1 MELDLT
7 KKYNYKLRNVKT
19 GKFYSNGK
27 KATWARAY
35 AIIDILKGGSYY
47 PNRLNKDE
55 WEVVL
60 IPLENP
66 LVISSEDFIEYYRE
80 EDEKKLLKKKEA
92 EEREQERRKKEREN
106 EEKELLRKLKSK
118 YPNA

>member
-1 MELDLT
+1 MEIDLT
-7 KKYNYKLRNVKT
+7 KKYNYKLRNLKT

-35 AIIDILKGGSYY
+35 AIIDLFKGRGYRAL
-47 PNRLNKDE
+47 NRNE

-66 LVISSEDFIEYYRE
+66 LVISSIDFIEYYRE
-80 EDEKKLLKKKEA
+80 EDEKKALKKKRK
-92 EEREQERRKKEREN
+92 EEKRQEQWKKQREN
-106 EEKELLRKLKSK
+106 EEKQLLKQLQNK
-118 YPNA
+118 YPNV

>member
-1 MELDLT
+1 MEIDLN
-7 KKYNYKLRNVKT
+7 KKYNYKLRNIKT

-35 AIIDILKGGSYY
+35 AIIDLLKGGGYY
-47 PNRLNKDE
+47 RNLKRSE

-80 EDEKKLLKKKEA
+80 EDEKKALKKKMR
-92 EEREQERRKKEREN
+92 EEKEQERRRKQREN
-106 EEKELLRKLKSK
+106 EEKEILRQLKNK
-118 YPNA
+118 YPNV

>member
-1 MELDLT
+1 MELDLN
-7 KKYNYKLRNVKT
+7 KKYNYKLRNLKT

-35 AIIDILKGGSYY
+35 AIIDLFKGRGYRTL
-47 PNRLNKDE
+47 NRNE

-66 LVISSEDFIEYYRE
+66 LSISSEDFIELYRE
-80 EDEKKLLKKKEA
+80 EDEQKALKKQDKENK
-92 EEREQERRKKEREN
+92 RQEQRKKW
-106 EEKELLRKLKSK
+106 
-118 YPNA
+118 